1 MSGHSKW
8 STIKRKKEKT
18 DSQRAKIFTKI
29 GREIQVIVREGGG
42 DPASNS
48 RLKDVIAKAKS
59 LNVPSDNINRLIQK
73 ASANDKDSYEAV
85 IYEGYGPAG
94 LAFIVETLTDNR
106 NRTAANLRHYFD
118 KYGAGLGTSGCT
130 AYLFSKKGVIL
141 IAEQEGV
148 EDKILLAPIEDYSHE
163 DEGFEITVS
172 QEDFNEAVGYFEAE
186 GIELASA
193 EITYIPAT
201 TVAVENPDDQKKLDQ
216 LINVLEDDDDVQ
228 DFCTNLE

>member
-29 GREIQVIVREGGG
+29 GREIQVIVREAGA

-48 RLKDVIAKAKS
+48 RLRDVIAKAKS
-59 LNVPSDNINRLIQK
+59 LNVPNDNINRLIQK
-73 ASANDKDSYEAV
+73 ATANDKDSYEGV
-85 IYEGYGPAG
+85 TYEGYGPAG

-130 AYLFSKKGVIL
+130 SYLFSKKGVIL
-141 IAEQEGV
+141 LQHQEGI
-148 EDKILLAPIEDYSHE
+148 EEKILSAPIEDYSQE
-163 DEGFEITVS
+163 EEGFEIIVA
-172 QEDFNEAVGYFEAE
+172 QEDFAAAMLYFEGQ
-186 GIELASA
+186 GIVPESA
-193 EITYIPAT
+193 EVTYLPST
-201 TVAVENPDDQKKLDQ
+201 TIAVESEEDQKKIDSLVS
-216 LINVLEDDDDVQ
+216 LLEDDDDVQ

>member
-29 GREIQVIVREGGG
+29 GREIQVIVREGGS
-42 DPASNS
+42 DPVSNS

-59 LNVPSDNINRLIQK
+59 LNVPNDNINRLIQK

-130 AYLFSKKGVIL
+130 AYLFAKKGVIFIL
-141 IAEQEGV
+141 NQEGL
-148 EDKILLAPIEDYSHE
+148 EDKILLAPIEDYSS
-163 DEGFEITVS
+163 DDDGFEIVVA
-172 QEDFNEAVGYFEAE
+172 QEDFNAAVSYFEDL
-186 GIELASA
+186 GIVPESA
-193 EITYIPAT
+193 EITYLPST
-201 TVAVENPDDQKKLDQ
+201 TIAVESAEHQKNLES
-216 LINVLEDDDDVQ
+216 LISLLEDDDDVQ